1 MSYFIYRNEQ
11 QYGPYTL
18 QDLQSQIAGG
28 TMVAADQAR
37 SAQGGPWT
45 TVGAILAEASQH
57 TAQPVPSAY
66 PGAISA
72 NTVPLPPNLHW
83 AIVLLIGFV
92 FSPFAIG
99 WQIYQMV
106 WVRNLDKQSKALLF
120 YFIGVGAFTLL
131 FIVGL
136 VVILKDPNNPNPWG
150 AVPIVLGS
158 LSLLVFVILSFFD
171 LRRSMVTYYNTVE
184 PIGLRLS
191 GVMTFFFNVYY
202 FQHHMS
208 RIATWKLTGYLAP
221 QG

>member
-1 MSYFIYRNEQ
+1 
-11 QYGPYTL
+11 
-18 QDLQSQIAGG
+18 
-28 TMVAADQAR
+28 
-37 SAQGGPWT
+37 
-45 TVGAILAEASQH
+45 
-57 TAQPVPSAY
+57 
-66 PGAISA
+66 
-72 NTVPLPPNLHW
+72 
-83 AIVLLIGFV
+83 
-92 FSPFAIG
+92 
-99 WQIYQMV
+99 MV